1 MGRIA
6 VAAASLL
13 CIPLAGMAEDR
24 ITLKNGTSH
33 TGEFVSAT
41 RNQIIFSEEN
51 GARRQFELR
60 DVDTIAFDSN
70 RRDGRSSR
78 RDRGSADRLNNNSR
92 AAYIIPA
99 NTEVQVRTND
109 AIDSRTTDGGRT
121 YSAEIYQDVIGEG
134 GSVVIP
140 RGSRAEMVI
149 REMQEGG
156 TVSSP
161 KLVLDLQNV
170 EVNGQRYLVSTEDL
184 SQSSDAGIGKNRR
197 TAEMVGGGAA
207 LGGIIGAIAG
217 GGKGAAIGA
226 AVGAAAGGTAQV
238 LTKGDRVRV
247 PAETV
252 LKFQLDQP
260 MRLEAVR

>member
-1 MGRIA
+1 
-6 VAAASLL
+6 L
-13 CIPLAGMAEDR
+13 CIPLAGIAADR
-24 ITLKNGTSH
+24 ITLKNGSSH

-41 RNQIIFSEEN
+41 RNQVIFNEEN

-60 DVDTIAFDSN
+60 DIDTIAFDSN
-70 RRDGRSSR
+70 RTDGRSSR
-78 RDRGSADRLNNNSR
+78 RDRGSADRFNNNSR
-92 AAYIIPA
+92 AAAYIIPA

-109 AIDSRTTDGGRT
+109 AIDSRTTEGGRT
-121 YSAEIYQDVIGEG
+121 YSAEIYQDVLGES

-149 REMQEGG
+149 REMKEGG

>member
-1 MGRIA
+1 
-6 VAAASLL
+6 L
-13 CIPLAGMAEDR
+13 CLPLAGLAADR

-33 TGEFVSAT
+33 NGEFVSAT
-41 RNQIIFSEEN
+41 RNQIIFNEEN
-51 GARRQFELR
+51 GGRLEFDRR
-60 DVDTIAFDSN
+60 DVETIAFDN
-70 RRDGRSSR
+70 GGRSYP
-78 RDRGSADRLNNNSR
+78 RDRRYQGSADRYNGTSR

-99 NTEVQVRTND
+99 NTEIQVRTND

-121 YSAEIYQDVIGEG
+121 YAAEIYQDVLGENG
-134 GSVVIP
+134 KVVVP
-140 RGSRAEMVI
+140 RGSRAELVI
-149 REMQEGG
+149 RELKEGG
-156 TVSSP
+156 TVSAP
-161 KLVLDLQNV
+161 RLVLDLQNV

-184 SQSSDAGIGKNRR
+184 SQSNNAGIGKNRR

-260 MRLEAVR
+260 VRLESMR